1 MTPTT
6 EQLMTNRF
14 LEPHQAQAAPPTD
27 FENRLG
33 DAIEAAYGAG
43 IHDLDGLVTHMDE
56 HGPLNPAGGSWT
68 IENFTALM
76 AELGR

>member
-33 DAIEAAYGAG
+33 DAIEAAMAQ
-43 IHDLDGLVTHMDE
+43 VF
-56 HGPLNPAGGSWT
+56 T
-68 IENFTALM
+68 ISKAWSHTWMSMVL
-76 AELGR
+76 